1 MTETPKKA
9 AVAVAASVGVALGA
23 FGIADAASTAK
34 HTTKRHATSSA
45 STDTARGPKNEPAL
59 TGDTLT
65 SASDAALAAVPGGT
79 VERASKEDSSDASGA
94 AYEVHVKK
102 SDGSDVEVLEDSA
115 FKVLSVKASTR
126 HGRHG
131 HHGFGHGGPGG
142 GNPNEAA
149 LTGATLKSASDAA
162 LAAVPGGTV
171 ERASKEDPS
180 DASGAAY
187 EVHVTK
193 SDGSEVEVLEDSAFK
208 VLSTKA
214 DDH

>member
-1 MTETPKKA
+1 VTAATLTQLSGSLQPVASAPFDPKAESNQEDRHMTETPKKA

-59 TGDTLT
+59 TGDTL
-65 SASDAALAAVPGGT
+65 
-79 VERASKEDSSDASGA
+79 
-94 AYEVHVKK
+94 
-102 SDGSDVEVLEDSA
+102 
-115 FKVLSVKASTR
+115 
-126 HGRHG
+126 
-131 HHGFGHGGPGG
+131 
-142 GNPNEAA
+142 
-149 LTGATLKSASDAA
+149 KSASDAA

-193 SDGSEVEVLEDSAFK
+193 SDGSEVEVLLDSSFK
-208 VLSTKA
+208 VIKTQASQQ
-214 DDH
+214 HGGRR